1 MTPDIAALMKPD
13 NSGTGSSAAS
23 ARLAEDM
30 DNFLTLL
37 TTQLQN
43 QDPTNPMDSKEM
55 TNQLVQFSQVEQQI
69 QQNKNLEQLLALQN
83 HSATASAVSYI
94 GRQVQMPGNASMLED
109 GGARF
114 GYSLSEP
121 AQSVSLMVL
130 DSSGKAV
137 FQTDGLSDAGRHT
150 FTWNGQ
156 DTNGN
161 AMAPGVYSLL
171 VTANDRNGEP
181 IIAETDARA
190 TVTGVVT
197 GAQGPE
203 LMVGDLSV
211 KMIDVR
217 KIFAADAA

>member
-1 MTPDIAALMKPD
+1 MTPEIAALMKQD
-13 NSGTGSSAAS
+13 NSGASSSAAS
-23 ARLAEDM
+23 TRLAEDM

-83 HSATASAVSYI
+83 NSATANAVSYI
-94 GRQVQMPGNASMLED
+94 GRQIQITGNASVLED
-109 GGARF
+109 DGARF
-114 GYSLSEP
+114 GYSLSQP
-121 AQSVSLMVL
+121 AQSVNLTVL
-130 DSSGKAV
+130 NNSGKAV

-150 FTWNGQ
+150 FLWDGK

-161 AMAPGVYSLL
+161 PMPAGVYSLL
-171 VTANDRNGEP
+171 VTANNRNGEP
-181 IIAETDARA
+181 IIAETDAQA

-197 GAQGPE
+197 GVDGPE
-203 LMVGDLSV
+203 LMVGDLLV
-211 KMIDVR
+211 KMIEVR
-217 KIFAADAA
+217 KILAADSS